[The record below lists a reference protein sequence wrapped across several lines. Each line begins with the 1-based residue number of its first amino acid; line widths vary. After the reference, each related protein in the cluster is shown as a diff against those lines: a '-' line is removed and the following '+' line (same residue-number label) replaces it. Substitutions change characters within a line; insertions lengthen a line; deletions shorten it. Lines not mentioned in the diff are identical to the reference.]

1 MYRGPAHRR
10 APSFSA
16 RTHSRPLPPWTNRS
30 TPVRRQ
36 PRPQRRFFLDGY
48 GERTASAPPRR
59 KQQGGAS
66 PAMSIPSLRRTDETV
81 VALAPR
87 PAPSETVR
95 GSALRGLS
103 FVAATLTIIG
113 GRPAVAARVPAVRGR
128 ALPVVGSVGAH
139 LDGHLRL
146 ILCKRISYCG
156 AQITPGGRLV
166 ARLGGAV
173 AFVRSPVVLIPFAR
187 GRHRGSLARANER
200 PRPSWR
206 TRGCLQAQCAG
217 H

>member
-16 RTHSRPLPPWTNRS
+16 RTHPGRYRLGRTGALRSGASRDRS
-30 TPVRRQ
+30 GASSWMATGSARRV
-36 PRPQRRFFLDGY
+36 L
-48 GERTASAPPRR
+48 PRR